1 MKSYSLFYMFLLIKE
16 VILTDFEAN
25 CKNLIQRFSRR
36 FIEKKIMTIR
46 DKLSYNLIQ
55 IFSKCLSVFSDQVPG
70 AQVFLST
77 QLYSV
82 PKSFPRRK
90 CPSS

>member
-55 IFSKCLSVFSDQVPG
+55 IFSKYLSVFSDQVPG
-70 AQVFLST
+70 VQVFFKYAIIFST
-77 QLYSV
+77 
-82 PKSFPRRK
+82 
-90 CPSS
+90 